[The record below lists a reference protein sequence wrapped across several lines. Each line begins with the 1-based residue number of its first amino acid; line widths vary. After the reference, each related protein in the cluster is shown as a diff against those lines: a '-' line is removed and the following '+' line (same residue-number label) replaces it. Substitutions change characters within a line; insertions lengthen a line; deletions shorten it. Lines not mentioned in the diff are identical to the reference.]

1 MQNAPTKR
9 RAPSAERKRNLAAA
23 KTSHTGGPGSLAGLL
38 IDSDLKAFVF
48 LGRCVQH
55 FGFGAVAGF
64 LLGAACVYGYAFF
77 KPLPYAVS
85 AATESKIQPS
95 PTPPVPSKTVQLHG
109 WVRDAAGEPIK
120 EAFTVGVLANQLG
133 PVQNA
138 DGSFALEVPRSN
150 SYDVAVW
157 VDAETARFYRGF
169 AAEPD
174 GDGYRLQQALPFLR
188 VTRGAST
195 TPTSRSRATL
205 QAQSGEQ

>member
-1 MQNAPTKR
+1 MQNATRKR
-9 RAPSAERKRNLAAA
+9 RRPAVEKNHNLGTA
-23 KTSHTGGPGSLAGLL
+23 KPGHTGGSGSLAGFL
-38 IDSDLKAFVF
+38 IDTDLKAFVF

-77 KPLPYAVS
+77 KPLPYAVT

-95 PTPPVPSKTVQLHG
+95 PTPPAPSKTVQLHG

-138 DGSFALEVPRSN
+138 GGSFALEVPRSN

-174 GDGYRLQQALPFLR
+174 GDGYKLQQALPFLR
-188 VTRGAST
+188 VNRGASIQS
-195 TPTSRSRATL
+195 SRSRGTTL
-205 QAQSGEQ
+205 QSQSGER